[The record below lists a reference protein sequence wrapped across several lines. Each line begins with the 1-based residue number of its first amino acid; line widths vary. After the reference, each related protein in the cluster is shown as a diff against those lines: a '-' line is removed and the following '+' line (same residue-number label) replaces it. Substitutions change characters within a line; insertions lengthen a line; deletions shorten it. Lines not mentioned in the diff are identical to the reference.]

1 MQEKPIL
8 EKAERIRDVIRYIKR
23 FKNAAIVIHIDD
35 DIIDSP
41 LFVSHIRDIALIHQA
56 GLRVI
61 IVPGAR
67 KKINEA
73 LSQNGI
79 SWTYKNDC
87 RITPS
92 EAIPLIRN
100 AAFDAANVVMTSLAG
115 ENLTAV
121 IGNWVRARGKGVLS
135 GIDFGTAGEIDK
147 LDDSTIQTILSNGF
161 IPIFPCIGWSLN
173 GKPYNISSS
182 QLATQIAIH
191 LKADKLFFLLPNAE
205 LSEKYF
211 TIPKDLGLSPEGC
224 IPAMNLEEVDEFL
237 RKNEILKQAPN
248 DKSSSCQTQ
257 PLALS
262 RSFRSD
268 ILFNKSKILSLLNLA
283 KKAVKSGVTRAHIL
297 NGSIEGTLP
306 CEIFSDL
313 GSGTMIYASNYGKF
327 RAMRREDVSA
337 VLSLIRPFV
346 EKGILLPRSKKQM
359 ELEYNDFIVYELDGA
374 IRACAALHIY
384 DRSQAEIAAVAV
396 DENCSHIGVGPKMIE
411 YLVEKAKT
419 ISIESVFILT
429 TQTADWFEKQGFIPD
444 EINTLPQKRLEL
456 WNPERGSKLFRL
468 KLK

>member
-23 FKNAAIVIHIDD
+23 FKNAAVVIHIDD

-67 KKINEA
+67 KKIDEV

-79 SWTYKNDC
+79 SWTFEHGC
-87 RITPS
+87 RITPN

-135 GIDFGTAGEIDK
+135 GVDFGTAGEIDK
-147 LDDSTIQTILSNGF
+147 LDDSTIQTVLDNGF

-182 QLATQIAIH
+182 QLASQIAIH
-191 LKADKLFFLLPNAE
+191 LQADKLFFLLPNAE
-205 LSEKYF
+205 LSENYF
-211 TIPKDLGLSPEGC
+211 TIPSGIGLSPEGC
-224 IPAMNLEEVDEFL
+224 IPAMNLEELDEFL
-237 RKNEILKQAPN
+237 KANKKKNE
-248 DKSSSCQTQ
+248 
-257 PLALS
+257 
-262 RSFRSD
+262 
-268 ILFNKSKILSLLNLA
+268 KILPLLHLA
-283 KKAVKSGVTRAHIL
+283 KKAVTSGVTRVHIL

-313 GSGTMIYASNYGKF
+313 GSGTMIYKSNYGKF
-327 RAMRREDVSA
+327 RAMRREDISA

-346 EKGILLPRSKKQM
+346 RKGILLPRTEKQM
-359 ELEYNDFIVYELDGA
+359 EAEYNDFIVYELDGA
-374 IRACAALHIY
+374 IRACAALHMY
-384 DRSQAEIAAVAV
+384 DRTQAEIAAVAV

-411 YLVEKAKT
+411 YLIEKAKT

-429 TQTADWFEKQGFIPD
+429 TRTADWFEKQGFVPD
-444 EINTLPQKRLEL
+444 EINTLPQKRLEK
-456 WNPERGSKLFRL
+456 WTPERGSKLFRL
-468 KLK
+468 QLR

>member
-23 FKNAAIVIHIDD
+23 FKNAAVVIHIDD

-67 KKINEA
+67 KKIDET
-73 LSQNGI
+73 LSQNKI
-79 SWTYKNDC
+79 SWTYENGC
-87 RITPS
+87 RITQS

-100 AAFDAANVVMTSLAG
+100 AAFEVANNVMTSLAG

-121 IGNWVRARGKGVLS
+121 IGNWVRARGKGVLG

-147 LDDSTIQTILSNGF
+147 LDDNTIQTVLDNGF

-173 GKPYNISSS
+173 GKPYNISSA
-182 QLATQIAIH
+182 QLAAQIATH
-191 LKADKLFFLLPNAE
+191 LQADKLFFLLPDAE

-211 TIPKDLGLSPEGC
+211 VIPKEQGLSPEGC
-224 IPAMNLEEVDEFL
+224 IPAMNLEEVDDFL
-237 RKNEILKQAPN
+237 KENTKTNECKENQ
-248 DKSSSCQTQ
+248 DSS
-257 PLALS
+257 AE
-262 RSFRSD
+262 
-268 ILFNKSKILSLLNLA
+268 KILSMLRLA
-283 KKAVKSGVTRAHIL
+283 KKAVESGVTRVHIL

-313 GSGTMIYASNYGKF
+313 GSGTMIYKSNYGKF
-327 RAMRREDVSA
+327 RAMRREDISA
-337 VLSLIRPFV
+337 VLSLMRPFV
-346 EKGILLPRSKKQM
+346 NKEILLPRSEQQM
-359 ELEYNDFIVYELDGA
+359 ESEYNDYIVYELDGA
-374 IRACAALHIY
+374 VRACAALHIY
-384 DRSQAEIAAVAV
+384 DRTQAEIAALAV

-411 YLVEKAKT
+411 YLIKKAKT
-419 ISIESVFILT
+419 VSIESVFILT
-429 TQTADWFEKQGFIPD
+429 TQTADWFEKQGFVPD
-444 EINTLPQKRLEL
+444 EISSLPERRREK
-456 WNPERGSKLFRL
+456 WNPKRGSKLFRL
-468 KLK
+468 KLKKTD

>member
-23 FKNAAIVIHIDD
+23 FKNAAVVIHIDD

-67 KKINEA
+67 KKIDEV

-79 SWTYKNDC
+79 SWTFEHGC
-87 RITPS
+87 RITPN

-135 GIDFGTAGEIDK
+135 GVDFGTAGEIDK
-147 LDDSTIQTILSNGF
+147 LDDSTIQTVLDNGF

-182 QLATQIAIH
+182 QLASQIAIH
-191 LKADKLFFLLPNAE
+191 LQADKLFFLLPNAE
-205 LSEKYF
+205 LSENYF
-211 TIPKDLGLSPEGC
+211 TIPSDIGLSPEGC
-224 IPAMNLEEVDEFL
+224 IPAMNLEELDEFL
-237 RKNEILKQAPN
+237 KANKKKNE
-248 DKSSSCQTQ
+248 
-257 PLALS
+257 
-262 RSFRSD
+262 
-268 ILFNKSKILSLLNLA
+268 KILPLLHLA
-283 KKAVKSGVTRAHIL
+283 KKAVTSGVTRVHIL

-313 GSGTMIYASNYGKF
+313 GSGTMIYKSNYGKF
-327 RAMRREDVSA
+327 RAMRREDISA

-346 EKGILLPRSKKQM
+346 RKGILLPRTEKQM
-359 ELEYNDFIVYELDGA
+359 EAEYNDFIVYELDGA
-374 IRACAALHIY
+374 IRACAALHMY
-384 DRSQAEIAAVAV
+384 DRTQAEIAAVAV

-411 YLVEKAKT
+411 YLIEKAKT

-429 TQTADWFEKQGFIPD
+429 TRTADWFEKQGFVPD
-444 EINTLPQKRLEL
+444 EINTLPQKRLEK
-456 WNPERGSKLFRL
+456 WTPERGSKLFRL
-468 KLK
+468 QLR